1 MMGIVEALYIHFKS
15 ILDHCSKIQN
25 ISFILIIIGK
35 KTKVQ
40 HIWIWVNFKH
50 RVPGPS
56 FLSEFKKLKTISSLI
71 QEVLIKESRNLIG

>member
-1 MMGIVEALYIHFKS
+1 MMGIVEAFYIHFKS

-40 HIWIWVNFKH
+40 HICIWVNFKH

-56 FLSEFKKLKTISSLI
+56 KKLKTISSLI